1 MIQIN
6 MDLPKS
12 CEECPCCQPDAHHWF
27 YSCGVTG
34 EDVMDSEYK
43 HVLEHRPQ
51 WCPIKE
57 VNK

>member
-34 EDVMDSEYK
+34 EDVMDSERSEERR
-43 HVLEHRPQ
+43 VG
-51 WCPIKE
+51 KE
-57 VNK
+57 CG